1 MVKYAVN
8 VRTREDASGPVEAP
22 AVSDV
27 KKRIRAV
34 CQGNAICPA
43 GTLDCCSLAWE
54 LRIRYRDC
62 PVKIGVF
69 GCSGPCLRAAGHRGC
84 YDYEI
89 CGGCMV
95 QPETQYCIHCGKC
108 EKHCPVRAIRM
119 TDGVPLPDGE
129 RCVRCGVCARSC
141 PVNAWNTR
149 PGFLLSARGERPVF
163 VHTKDEL
170 FALLDRKIQRGNE
183 LVNTEET

>member
-8 VRTREDASGPVEAP
+8 ALTRDRLWPVKAT
-22 AVSDV
+22 AASDV

-43 GTLDCCSLAWE
+43 GSLDCCSLAWE
-54 LRIRYRDC
+54 LRARYGDC

-95 QPETQYCIHCGKC
+95 QPETQ
-108 EKHCPVRAIRM
+108 
-119 TDGVPLPDGE
+119 
-129 RCVRCGVCARSC
+129 
-141 PVNAWNTR
+141 
-149 PGFLLSARGERPVF
+149 
-163 VHTKDEL
+163 
-170 FALLDRKIQRGNE
+170 
-183 LVNTEET
+183 